1 MALKTLVIV
10 NNISN
15 LSDARYCA
23 GMGVEMLGFNIDP
36 ALADYMAPEAFKVI
50 TEWITGVKNVGEL
63 QQANAEELIDY
74 LKSYKLDYL
83 QTQTS
88 SDWKALRAVGI
99 PLICKVEW
107 QEDFN
112 EALFSYEYAPIAP
125 YIDFFLLYSDHYT
138 LTAKE
143 WENLQQISKK
153 YSIILGFGV
162 TAQNISN
169 LISSSS
175 IKGIALKGSHEIR
188 PGFKDYEALADILEV
203 IEVED

>member
-36 ALADYMAPEAFKVI
+36 ASVNYMAPEAFRVI
-50 TEWITGVKNVGEL
+50 TEWVSGVKTVGEL
-63 QQANAEELIDY
+63 QQANAQDLSEN
-74 LKSYKLDYL
+74 LKSYALDYL
-83 QTQTS
+83 QIVTS
-88 SDWKALRAVGI
+88 SDWKTLRAVGI

-107 QEDFN
+107 KENFT
-112 EALFSYEYAPIAP
+112 EALFDYEYAEIAQ
-125 YIDFFLLYSDHYT
+125 YIDFFLVHGNSPFMD
-138 LTAKE
+138 
-143 WENLQQISKK
+143 KK
-153 YSIILGFGV
+153 YWEHIQHISRKYPVILGFGI
-162 TAQNISN
+162 TARNVDDLLLSDT
-169 LISSSS
+169 

-188 PGFKDYEALADILEV
+188 PGYKDYEELADVLEA